1 MNMESQLEDTKVP
14 FSSWW
19 MIAVLFVFYVL
30 SIVDRAILSMLVD
43 PIQKD
48 LGLSDFQMSLLLG
61 PAFVVFYSIAGFPL
75 GWLADRYSR
84 RNLIGLGVIAWS
96 LSTIASG
103 LSRAFMP
110 LVISR
115 IAVGVGEASLTPA
128 AYSLIA
134 DKFPRKRLT
143 TAMSI
148 YGTAP
153 KVGTAVAFSV
163 GALLLS
169 TYETKGVQ
177 DVPVIGIVQPWQLV
191 LLTLGLVGI
200 LLSLLSWTF
209 SEPPRGGRTKKGDV
223 PSEKLLAFVKKQRAI
238 IIPVVTGFG
247 LISLASAALTS
258 WVPTYLTRSF
268 GWGPATYAP
277 IISVISLMMASTVIF
292 KGLIV
297 DWLFGRGMKDAHIR
311 FFTWLL
317 GGSIP
322 ILLVAFFMDD
332 AMHFLVLYGIASIA
346 SMTFLVYLSSILQ
359 LVTPPELRGQITAIG
374 LLGLAIIG
382 SGLGPI
388 LVALLTDF
396 VFQDQAAIGKSICI
410 VAIASMVAGWLLLR
424 MSLKPIRD
432 VITQSEGAL
441 VSATE

>member
-1 MNMESQLEDTKVP
+1 MLNMDSQAEDSKVP
-14 FSSWW
+14 LGAWW

-30 SIVDRAILSMLVD
+30 SIVDRVILSMLVD

-48 LGLSDFQMSLLLG
+48 LGLSDFQISLLLG

-96 LSTIASG
+96 FSTIASG
-103 LSRAFMP
+103 LSRAFVP
-110 LVISR
+110 LFFSR
-115 IAVGVGEASLTPA
+115 IAVGIGEAALTPA

-169 TYETKGVQ
+169 TYERNGVH
-177 DVPVIGIVQPWQLV
+177 DLPVVGMIQPWQMV
-191 LLTLGLVGI
+191 LLTLGAVGI
-200 LLSLLSWTF
+200 VLSLLSWTF
-209 SEPPRGGRTKKGDV
+209 SEPPRGGRTKKGEA
-223 PSEKLLAFVKKQRAI
+223 PREQLLSFAKKQRAV

-247 LISLASAALTS
+247 LVALASAALTS

-277 IISVISLMMASTVIF
+277 IISIISLMMASTVIF

-297 DWLFGRGMKDAHIR
+297 DWLFGRGMKDAHVR

-317 GGSIP
+317 GASIP
-322 ILLVAFFMDD
+322 ILLTAFFMDD
-332 AMHFLVLYGIASIA
+332 PMHFLILYGIASIA

-396 VFQDQAAIGKSICI
+396 VFQDQAEIGKSICI
-410 VAIASMVAGWLLLR
+410 VAIASMGAGWVLLR
-424 MSLKPIRD
+424 MSLRPIRE
-432 VITQSEGAL
+432 VIIKSEA
-441 VSATE
+441 